1 MSYRAYVE
9 GYSRSAIGGRVK
21 LPGLLHRL
29 LTRVFH
35 RRAWVVA
42 RALGI
47 QDAIQDRALRTRAE
61 VDAEVERLLA

>member
-9 GYSRSAIGGRVK
+9 GYSRSAIGGRAE

-29 LTRVFH
+29 LTQVFH

-47 QDAIQDRALRTRAE
+47 YDGVQDRALRTRSE
-61 VDAEVERLLA
+61 VEIEIERLLG